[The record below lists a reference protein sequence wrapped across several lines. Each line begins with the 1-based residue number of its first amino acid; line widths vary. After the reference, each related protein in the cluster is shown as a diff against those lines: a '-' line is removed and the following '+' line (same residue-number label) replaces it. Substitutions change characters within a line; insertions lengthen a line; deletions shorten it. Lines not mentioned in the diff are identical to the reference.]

1 MLSDCDGTCCRLD
14 IFHDGE
20 FGSICDDS
28 VQQATAVIACRQLGF
43 ATEGARVQV
52 GGQGYGA
59 TGTTPGTG
67 QIWLDELRCTG
78 EEETI
83 ADCPHNPW
91 GNHNCIH
98 AEDLGLCCP
107 GGGNGGT
114 GSGSGSVEVSSSS
127 SSSSSARGGG
137 RGGGRGADWEAGRP
151 SRAPAAAGQ
160 LALVG
165 QDVVVGSGSCCF
177 ASGFGRLVVAR
188 CTENGGRALRPRL
201 ARRRR

>member
-1 MLSDCDGTCCRLD
+1 MVVGRVEGGLMLSDCDGTCCRLD

-28 VQQATAVIACRQLGF
+28 VQQATAVIACKQLGF

-114 GSGSGSVEVSSSS
+114 G
-127 SSSSSARGGG
+127 AR
-137 RGGGRGADWEAGRP
+137 
-151 SRAPAAAGQ
+151 
-160 LALVG
+160 
-165 QDVVVGSGSCCF
+165 
-177 ASGFGRLVVAR
+177 
-188 CTENGGRALRPRL
+188 
-201 ARRRR
+201 

>member
-28 VQQATAVIACRQLGF
+28 VQQATAVIACKQLGF

-59 TGTTPGTG
+59 TGTKPGTG

-98 AEDLGLCCP
+98 A
-107 GGGNGGT
+107 
-114 GSGSGSVEVSSSS
+114 
-127 SSSSSARGGG
+127 
-137 RGGGRGADWEAGRP
+137 
-151 SRAPAAAGQ
+151 
-160 LALVG
+160 
-165 QDVVVGSGSCCF
+165 
-177 ASGFGRLVVAR
+177 
-188 CTENGGRALRPRL
+188 
-201 ARRRR
+201 